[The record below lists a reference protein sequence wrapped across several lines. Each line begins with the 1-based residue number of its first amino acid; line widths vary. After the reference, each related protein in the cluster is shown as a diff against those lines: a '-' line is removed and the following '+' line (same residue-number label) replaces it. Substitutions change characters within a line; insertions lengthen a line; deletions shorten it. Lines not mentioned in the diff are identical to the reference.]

1 MTFTEYGFNISSTT
15 GAKGGVEITY
25 TSGTLHISNNYYRVR
40 AAQYYIYISVVFGR
54 PLYFCLFFFLVIVL
68 FVFHIMA
75 SDYPLGIF
83 KLCSNLRIAVRFDIM
98 QCYMSE

>member
-1 MTFTEYGFNISSTT
+1 
-15 GAKGGVEITY
+15 
-25 TSGTLHISNNYYRVR
+25 
-40 AAQYYIYISVVFGR
+40 
-54 PLYFCLFFFLVIVL
+54 VL

>member
-1 MTFTEYGFNISSTT
+1 MIIIGFVLHTIIFTF
-15 GAKGGVEITY
+15 
-25 TSGTLHISNNYYRVR
+25 
-40 AAQYYIYISVVFGR
+40 QYSVLWIIIYFV
-54 PLYFCLFFFLVIVL
+54 YFLLVIVL